1 MQFISEVKDPLSRYE
16 SRRKMCRDLKKSQ
29 MLVWKK
35 KKKRYVFTFLRP
47 THFFVFKTTEKC
59 SYLLNFRIKFYIN
72 SFVFCK
78 KKKKNRDNDNEMKFK

>member
-1 MQFISEVKDPLSRYE
+1 M
-16 SRRKMCRDLKKSQ
+16 
-29 MLVWKK
+29 KK

-78 KKKKNRDNDNEMKFK
+78 KKKKKKNRDNDNEMKFK

>member
-1 MQFISEVKDPLSRYE
+1 MQRSK
-16 SRRKMCRDLKKSQ
+16 KKSDAC
-29 MLVWKK
+29 MKK

-72 SFVFCK
+72 SFVSCKKK